1 MEYTGVILFNMASLY
16 CASAPC
22 QAVIFGAAVQT
33 PVQHTEKTHGLRV
46 GRNDGSLD
54 AGVFAANT
62 MPLNGNTNALVTSR
76 MQESA
81 TIGRMLSEQST
92 QSLMTKS

>member
-22 QAVIFGAAVQT
+22 QAVIFGATVQA
-33 PVQHTEKTHGLRV
+33 PVQHTETTNGLRA

-54 AGVFAANT
+54 AGVVTANNT
-62 MPLNGNTNALVTSR
+62 PLNGNAAALAHIAHVG
-76 MQESA
+76 
-81 TIGRMLSEQST
+81 IGNYWQAAF
-92 QSLMTKS
+92 